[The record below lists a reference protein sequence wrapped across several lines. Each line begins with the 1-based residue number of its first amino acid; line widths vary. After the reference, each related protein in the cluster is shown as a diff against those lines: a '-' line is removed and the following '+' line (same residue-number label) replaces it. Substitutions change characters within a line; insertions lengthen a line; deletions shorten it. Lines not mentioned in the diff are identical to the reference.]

1 MSFRE
6 LSIAARPEFP
16 WLTVGDTGAVDL
28 LMQRLHW
35 LRAGEQIL
43 SCERAGEGNMN
54 LTLRVRT
61 DQRSLILKQS
71 RPWVEKYDHIPA
83 PWDRNIVEQRF
94 YGRVASIP
102 AVAGRMPRIVA
113 SDETTRVILMED
125 LGEARDFSDLY
136 RGGDI
141 LDAQVNALA
150 QYLRA
155 LHDNTDTETPDE
167 GLVNREMRALNHTHI
182 FEVPLRKNNGVAL
195 DKFELWLDRAANSLR
210 ADTEFTTTV
219 AELGDRYLAD
229 GTCLVHGDYFP
240 GSWLKVGDEVKV
252 IDPEFCFYG
261 DPEFDLGVAV
271 AHFRLSGQDLDLVHG
286 FLRAYSGRD
295 LITAYDVP
303 LLAQYAGVEV
313 MRRLIGVAQLPL
325 PPTQGFRADMLRRAR
340 AAVFE
345 ETVEALWI

>member
-6 LSIAARPEFP
+6 LSIAARPGFP
-16 WLTVGDTGAVDL
+16 WLSVGDTNAVEQ
-28 LMQRLHW
+28 LMQRLNW
-35 LRAGEQIL
+35 LRAGEQVL
-43 SCERAGEGNMN
+43 SCDRAGDGNMN

-94 YGRVASIP
+94 YNRIAAIPEVA
-102 AVAGRMPRIVA
+102 ARMPRIVA
-113 SDETTRVILMED
+113 SDETARVILMED
-125 LGEARDFSDLY
+125 LGEARDFTDLY
-136 RGGDI
+136 RDGDI

-150 QYLRA
+150 GYLRA

-167 GLVNREMRALNHTHI
+167 DLVNREMRALNHTHI
-182 FEVPLRKNNGVAL
+182 FDVPLRNNNGVAL
-195 DKFELWLDRAANSLR
+195 DKFELWLDRAANALR
-210 ADTEFTTTV
+210 ADTEFKKTV
-219 AELGDRYLAD
+219 SEIGERYLAD
-229 GTCLVHGDYFP
+229 GSCLVHGDFFP

-295 LITAYDVP
+295 LATAYDV
-303 LLAQYAGVEV
+303 LSVAQYAGVEI

-325 PPTQGFRADMLRRAR
+325 PPTQGFRAEMLRRAR

-345 ETVEALWI
+345 ETVEALWL

>member
-6 LSIAARPEFP
+6 LTIAAKPEFP
-16 WLTVGDTGAVDL
+16 WLMAGDCAAVEL

-35 LRAGEQIL
+35 LRAGEQVT

-54 LTLRVRT
+54 LTLRVQT
-61 DQRSLILKQS
+61 AQRSLILKQA

-83 PWDRNIVEQRF
+83 PWDRNVVEQRF
-94 YGRVASIP
+94 YDRIAGIPDVAS
-102 AVAGRMPRIVA
+102 RMPRIIA
-113 SDETTRVILMED
+113 SDSAARVILMED
-125 LGEARDFSDLY
+125 LGPARDFTDLY
-136 RGGDI
+136 RGGQITDI
-141 LDAQVNALA
+141 QIHELA

-155 LHDNTDTETPDE
+155 LHDQTDTDSPDP
-167 GLVNREMRALNHTHI
+167 GLANREMRALNHAHI
-182 FEVPLRKNNGVAL
+182 FDVPLKPKNGVAL
-195 DKFELWLDRAANSLR
+195 EKFELWLDRAATTLR
-210 ADTEFTTTV
+210 ADTEFTE
-219 AELGDRYLAD
+219 AIADLGKRYMED
-229 GTCLVHGDYFP
+229 GPCLVHGDYFP
-240 GSWLKVGDEVKV
+240 GSWLRFGDEIRV

-271 AHFRLSGQDLDLVHG
+271 AHFRLANQDLDIVRD

-295 LITAYDVP
+295 LASAYDVY

-345 ETVEALWI
+345 GTVEALWI

>member
-1 MSFRE
+1 MR
-6 LSIAARPEFP
+6 
-16 WLTVGDTGAVDL
+16 
-28 LMQRLHW
+28 RLNW
-35 LRAGEQIL
+35 LRGGERVL

-54 LTLRVRT
+54 LTLRIRT

-94 YGRVASIP
+94 YDRVASIP
-102 AVAGRMPRIVA
+102 QVAGHMPRIVA
-113 SDETTRVILMED
+113 GDDATRVILMED
-125 LGEARDFSDLY
+125 LGEARDFTDLY
-136 RGGDI
+136 RNGE
-141 LDAQVNALA
+141 LTDAQVHALA

-155 LHDNTDTETPDE
+155 LHDNTETDTPDP
-167 GLVNREMRALNHTHI
+167 GLLNREMRTLNHTHI
-182 FEVPLRKNNGVAL
+182 FDVPLRPKNGVAL
-195 DKFELWLDRAANSLR
+195 EKFELWLDRAADTLR
-210 ADTEFTTTV
+210 GDTEFTQAV
-219 AELGDRYLAD
+219 AELGKRYLED
-229 GTCLVHGDYFP
+229 GPCLLHGDYFP
-240 GSWLKVGDEVKV
+240 GSWLKFGDEIRV

-271 AHFRLSGQDLDLVHG
+271 AHFRLSGQDLDLVRE

-295 LITAYDVP
+295 LASAYDVY

-325 PPTQGFRADMLRRAR
+325 PPTQGFRAEMLRRAR

-345 ETVEALWI
+345 GTVEALWA